1 MTIDKH
7 PEHAPFSS
15 TSTRSTSMPDR
26 AWNMD
31 ESTRNR
37 LLKKYKTQVAS
48 ATSTVCATLS
58 VVSAPGRRNLYLY
71 LLWGCLGRIY

>member
-1 MTIDKH
+1 M
-7 PEHAPFSS
+7 PE
-15 TSTRSTSMPDR
+15 R

-31 ESTRNR
+31 EATRNR

-58 VVSAPGRRNLYLY
+58 VVSTEPATWRASPTSAQLR
-71 LLWGCLGRIY
+71 CADHF

>member
-1 MTIDKH
+1 MTIDKRS
-7 PEHAPFSS
+7 EHAPIPS
-15 TSTRSTSMPDR
+15 TTPIRSTSMPDR

-31 ESTRNR
+31 DATRNR

-58 VVSAPGRRNLYLY
+58 VVSAL
-71 LLWGCLGRIY
+71 